1 MKKCKKVVFYS
12 YVNSGNRGCEAILKS
27 TYDILGLGK
36 DQNETLI
43 FTDDV
48 EGDTKCGID
57 KYGKLFSIPY
67 IYNHQFK
74 PLTSVFPR
82 FLRTLKIDKNALW
95 KYKYNRYASEFT
107 SDTLALSTG
116 GDIYCY
122 DDSDWLTY
130 LNNLALKKGAKTVLW
145 GCSIEKSRITDF
157 VKEDLKKYS
166 LITVRESITLNNLK
180 EMGITDN
187 VKMFPDPAFKLKPET
202 ADIFEWGKMGKVLGI
217 NISSHIIKDQKVY
230 KEFIRFVNHV
240 LETTEYSVLLIPHV
254 FWEDE
259 DDLKMLSDFSKELTL
274 KDKVY
279 LVDRAYSSQELKYII
294 SKCTMYMG
302 ARTHSVIAA
311 YSMFVP
317 TVALSYSIK
326 SRGIARDIFG
336 DEKNYTLKIS
346 NQTTFDELWDSF
358 QFLEKNQGQIKQY
371 LENELPKY
379 IEKIDSE
386 KEVIEKLFGGKYE
399 K

>member
-1 MKKCKKVVFYS
+1 
-12 YVNSGNRGCEAILKS
+12 
-27 TYDILGLGK
+27 
-36 DQNETLI
+36 
-43 FTDDV
+43 
-48 EGDTKCGID
+48 
-57 KYGKLFSIPY
+57 
-67 IYNHQFK
+67 
-74 PLTSVFPR
+74 
-82 FLRTLKIDKNALW
+82 
-95 KYKYNRYASEFT
+95 
-107 SDTLALSTG
+107 
-116 GDIYCY
+116 
-122 DDSDWLTY
+122 
-130 LNNLALKKGAKTVLW
+130 
-145 GCSIEKSRITDF
+145 
-157 VKEDLKKYS
+157 
-166 LITVRESITLNNLK
+166 
-180 EMGITDN
+180 
-187 VKMFPDPAFKLKPET
+187 
-202 ADIFEWGKMGKVLGI
+202 MGKVLGI

-336 DEKNYTLKIS
+336 DEKI
-346 NQTTFDELWDSF
+346 
-358 QFLEKNQGQIKQY
+358 IH
-371 LENELPKY
+371 
-379 IEKIDSE
+379 
-386 KEVIEKLFGGKYE
+386 
-399 K
+399 